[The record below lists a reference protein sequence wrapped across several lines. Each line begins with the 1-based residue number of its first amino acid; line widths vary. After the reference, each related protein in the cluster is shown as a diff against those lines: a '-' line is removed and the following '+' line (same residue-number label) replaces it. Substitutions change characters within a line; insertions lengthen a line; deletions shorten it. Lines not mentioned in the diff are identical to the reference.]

1 MARSIALVDEGSEL
15 TPMARKRTVSINV
28 KAVPRAARDEIVGWL
43 DGVLKIRVAAP
54 PQDGR
59 ANAALETLLAAALG
73 LRKSAVRVA
82 AGHGSAR
89 KRVEIE
95 GIERADLE
103 RRLAAAGFS
112 LVASGKA
119 AD

>member
-1 MARSIALVDEGSEL
+1 VAKERPL
-15 TPMARKRTVSINV
+15 SINV
-28 KAVPRAARDEIVGWL
+28 KAIPRAARDEIVGWL
-43 DGVLKIRVAAP
+43 AGALKIRVAAP

-59 ANAALETLLAAALG
+59 ANAALEALLAATLG

-89 KRVEIE
+89 KRLEID
-95 GIERADLE
+95 GLDRAELD
-103 RRLAAAGFS
+103 RRLAAAGIPV
-112 LVASGKA
+112 VASGGA

>member
-1 MARSIALVDEGSEL
+1 MSAPPSKTILA
-15 TPMARKRTVSINV
+15 I
-28 KAVPRAARDEIVGWL
+28 KAVPRASRDEIVGWL
-43 DGVLKIRVAAP
+43 DGALKIRVAAP
-54 PQDGR
+54 PEGGR
-59 ANAALETLLAAALG
+59 ANAALEAVLAEVLG

-95 GIERADLE
+95 GLERVEVE
-103 RRLAAAGFS
+103 RRLAAAGIS
-112 LVASGKA
+112 GVASGGA

>member
-1 MARSIALVDEGSEL
+1 MTRAPTTTAI
-15 TPMARKRTVSINV
+15 TV

-43 DGVLKIRVAAP
+43 GDALKIRVTAP

-59 ANAALETLLAAALG
+59 ANAALESLLAAALG
-73 LRKSAVRVA
+73 VRRSAVRVA

-89 KRVEIE
+89 KRVEID
-95 GIERADLE
+95 GLDRAEIE
-103 RRLAAAGFS
+103 RRLSAAGHV
-112 LVASGKA
+112 VASAGT

>member
-1 MARSIALVDEGSEL
+1 VAKVR
-15 TPMARKRTVSINV
+15 PVSINV

-43 DGVLKIRVAAP
+43 DGALKIRVAAA

-59 ANAALETLLAAALG
+59 ANAALEALLAATLG

-82 AGHGSAR
+82 AGHGSPR
-89 KRVEIE
+89 KRVEID
-95 GIERADLE
+95 GVDRAEIE
-103 RRLAAAGFS
+103 RRLVAAGIPV
-112 LVASGKA
+112 VASGGA

>member
-1 MARSIALVDEGSEL
+1 MKGREL
-15 TPMARKRTVSINV
+15 TPVARERPVSINV

-43 DGVLKIRVAAP
+43 DGALKVRIAAP

-59 ANAALETLLAAALG
+59 ANAALEALLAAALG

-89 KRVEIE
+89 KRVEID
-95 GIERADLE
+95 GVERAELE
-103 RRLAAAGFS
+103 RRLAVAGFS